1 MSIQSLPQKYENTA
15 INGSVRHFCQMAE
28 NDGMPSPSRLSGLQQ
43 ILAAE
48 NGGPSYTKRIC
59 LPRMSCILPRMS
71 CTSFRP
77 LTANDVTVSTLLV
90 LPLRKKGREINE
102 VAD

>member
-1 MSIQSLPQKYENTA
+1 
-15 INGSVRHFCQMAE
+15 MAE

-48 NGGPSYTKRIC
+48 NGGLSYTKRIC
-59 LPRMSCILPRMS
+59 LPRMSCIPPRMS
-71 CTSFRP
+71 CIPPRMNCTSFHP

>member
-1 MSIQSLPQKYENTA
+1 
-15 INGSVRHFCQMAE
+15 MAE
-28 NDGMPSPSRLSGLQQ
+28 NDGMPSPSRLSVLQQ

-59 LPRMSCILPRMS
+59 LPRMSCIPPQMSCIPPRMNCIPPRMS
-71 CTSFRP
+71 CIPPRMNCTSFRP

-90 LPLRKKGREINE
+90 LPIRKKGREINE

>member
-1 MSIQSLPQKYENTA
+1 
-15 INGSVRHFCQMAE
+15 MAE

-59 LPRMSCILPRMS
+59 LPRMSCIPPRMS
-71 CTSFRP
+71 CIPPRMNCTSFHP

>member
-1 MSIQSLPQKYENTA
+1 
-15 INGSVRHFCQMAE
+15 
-28 NDGMPSPSRLSGLQQ
+28 MPSPSRLSGLQQ

-59 LPRMSCILPRMS
+59 LPRMSCIPPRMS
-71 CTSFRP
+71 CIPPRMNCTSFHP

>member
-1 MSIQSLPQKYENTA
+1 
-15 INGSVRHFCQMAE
+15 
-28 NDGMPSPSRLSGLQQ
+28 MPSPSRLSVLQQ

-59 LPRMSCILPRMS
+59 PPRMSCILPRMS
-71 CTSFRP
+71 CIPPRMNCTSFRP

>member
-1 MSIQSLPQKYENTA
+1 
-15 INGSVRHFCQMAE
+15 MAE

-59 LPRMSCILPRMS
+59 LPRMSCIPPRMS
-71 CTSFRP
+71 CIPPRMNCTSFRP

>member
-1 MSIQSLPQKYENTA
+1 
-15 INGSVRHFCQMAE
+15 
-28 NDGMPSPSRLSGLQQ
+28 MPSPSRLSGLQQ

-71 CTSFRP
+71 CIPPRMNCTSFRP